1 MLFMPLSVLAGY
13 FTQQVASFT
22 NQLIPVRWIRVHDV
36 LVFLLG
42 CYLSIL
48 GAQKQIGCLNPN
60 TILYRQEDEAAMTW
74 IKANV
79 PEDETIVINPTGWGY
94 GLYMGN
100 DGGYWISPLTGR
112 VTIPS
117 NALYGQN
124 KEKRV

>member
-1 MLFMPLSVLAGY
+1 
-13 FTQQVASFT
+13 
-22 NQLIPVRWIRVHDV
+22 
-36 LVFLLG
+36 
-42 CYLSIL
+42 
-48 GAQKQIGCLNPN
+48 
-60 TILYRQEDEAAMTW
+60 MTW

-124 KEKRV
+124 KEKRVSTNQFVEALLPIGEDATKIYDLLQKYGYDYIYIGERGGVLSPQALSESPYFMVLYNSQNTWIFKIK